1 MKITVFTFI
10 VFLVPSLYQNSHA
23 DEHPAMPD
31 CNKLPVN
38 YSISYLDENTD
49 GVISLQEYLQGDPTH
64 QKKPLSTWMPTMTAC
79 WMWPNKKK
87 LSKCINC
94 CISNTRMAATKLE
107 AILKQPSNTACL
119 KQAVFFYNKRFKAKA
134 VRDCPV
140 QSRYW
145 PGY

>member
-1 MKITVFTFI
+1 MKIPVFTFI

-64 QKKPLSTWMPTMTAC
+64 QKKTFEHMDANHDGVLDVAEQ
-79 WMWPNKKK
+79 KEIEQVYQLLHKQH
-87 LSKCINC
+87 
-94 CISNTRMAATKLE
+94 AAGSHKT
-107 AILKQPSNTACL
+107 
-119 KQAVFFYNKRFKAKA
+119 
-134 VRDCPV
+134 
-140 QSRYW
+140 
-145 PGY
+145 